1 MSMEAVSAK
10 DTPTNGNATALQGER
25 PSATIRYSD
34 RVDVSEIFADSIT
47 SLVVD
52 AQLMRIEFG
61 VTRLDEMKAN
71 SPLTGRRYPACRIV
85 LSPAAALDLVNRL
98 RHAAAVFSQLA
109 KAAPQSQ
116 AQSQAEPMKPDY
128 NASAAIEQGCL
139 GP

>member
-1 MSMEAVSAK
+1 
-10 DTPTNGNATALQGER
+10 
-25 PSATIRYSD
+25 
-34 RVDVSEIFADSIT
+34 
-47 SLVVD
+47 
-52 AQLMRIEFG
+52 
-61 VTRLDEMKAN
+61 MKAN